1 MKKVLVPF
9 NYLLVKSDKAKKLED
24 KKTTAGLYIPNTAQ
38 NEPSPTAPVFGTV
51 IAAGQRLDGRP
62 NFFKKDDRVCYSPY
76 TAIPIEFEGED
87 FVFLSEDSVMGT
99 EVVILG
105 VVLDYQTQPPTFSTT
120 GE

>member
-24 KKTTAGLYIPNTAQ
+24 KKTEAGLYLPKTAQ
-38 NEPSPTAPVFGTV
+38 KEQDPNSPVFGTV
-51 IAAGQRLDGRP
+51 IAAGKRLDGRP

-76 TAIPIEFEGED
+76 TAIPIEFEGEE
-87 FVFLSEDSVMGT
+87 FILLSEDSVLGT

-105 VVLDYQTQPPTFSTT
+105 VEMRPEFNQYSVS
-120 GE
+120 ER

>member
-24 KKTTAGLYIPNTAQ
+24 KKTEAGLYLPKTAQ
-38 NEPSPTAPVFGTV
+38 KEQDPNSPVFGTV
-51 IAAGQRLDGRP
+51 IAVGKRLDGKP
-62 NFFKKDDRVCYSPY
+62 NFFKVEDRVCYAPF
-76 TAIPIEFEGED
+76 TTIPIEFEGEN

-99 EVVILG
+99 EEVVY
-105 VVLDYQTQPPTFSTT
+105 DYQVQPPTFSII